1 MKKTI
6 IIIQINRKMSSSTVY
21 MEMKRKLI
29 KTKETLVKTKE
40 TKLRK
45 VAKQFIKT
53 KKGAI

>member
-45 VAKQFIKT
+45 VAK
-53 KKGAI
+53 